1 MAFGGTVSSVIF
13 HRDQFKGSR
22 EAPSG
27 KDYFMGDFVLSA
39 AGVKDTK
46 RFGGERSVW
55 GFFVFG
61 NPTDPLPKSEV
72 FPAEK
77 CNFCH
82 AAAAQGSVFIRYYP
96 ILQEAKLK

>member
-1 MAFGGTVSSVIF
+1 MAFGGTVSPVIF
-13 HRDQFKGSR
+13 HGDQFKSSK

-27 KDYFMGDFVLSA
+27 KGYFIGDFVLSA

-46 RFGGERSVW
+46 RLGGERSVR

-72 FPAEK
+72 FPA
-77 CNFCH
+77 
-82 AAAAQGSVFIRYYP
+82 Q
-96 ILQEAKLK
+96 